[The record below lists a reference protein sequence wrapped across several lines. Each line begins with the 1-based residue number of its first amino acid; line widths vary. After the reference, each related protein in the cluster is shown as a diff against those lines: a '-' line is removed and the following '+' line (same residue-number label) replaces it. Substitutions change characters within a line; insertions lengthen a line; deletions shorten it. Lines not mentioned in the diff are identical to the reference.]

1 MSYYLMVYTFW
12 IADVIHQHYVKII
25 LSAGCLKTLH
35 ERFLINKLTLIYFT
49 CSTLI
54 FTELLANLVITDFFP

>member
-12 IADVIHQHYVKII
+12 IGDVIHQHYVKII
-25 LSAGCLKTLH
+25 GCLKTLQ